1 MRDVY
6 EVLREKEKAVARVDQ
21 EIRVLRLAVP
31 LLTDGTDI
39 GPIPAATPV
48 DHGTAEARNS
58 RSNKVLHGAHTVTD
72 DARCSATEA
81 AGGVKSG
88 TATKISAR
96 LKRLA
101 TPLLQTL
108 GCVTLS
114 RNTG

>member
-6 EVLREKEKAVARVDQ
+6 EVLREKEKAVERVDR

-39 GPIPAATPV
+39 GPIPAATPG
-48 DHGTAEARNS
+48 DHGTAEAQRD
-58 RSNKVLHGAHTVTD
+58 RSSKVLRAARTVTD
-72 DARCSATEA
+72 DPGCGGTDAD
-81 AGGVKSG
+81 GVKLG

-101 TPLLQTL
+101 TPLLSAGRL
-108 GCVTLS
+108 AG
-114 RNTG
+114 